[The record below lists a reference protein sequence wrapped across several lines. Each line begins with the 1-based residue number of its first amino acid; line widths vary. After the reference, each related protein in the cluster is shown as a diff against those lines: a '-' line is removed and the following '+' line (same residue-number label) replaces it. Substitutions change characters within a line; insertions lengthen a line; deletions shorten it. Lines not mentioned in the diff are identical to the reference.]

1 MIELEDIEMTT
12 YDYDTHRFKTFG
24 ESPSEKAAREYR
36 NILTVADKSPTV
48 KQALEQLLMVYQ
60 LAKDPND
67 PDLEQE
73 PYIDENLFD
82 DVGTVI
88 DDDYN
93 RLVGLYDIATDK
105 EDFDI
110 IDIVNNSLEEK

>member
-1 MIELEDIEMTT
+1 MIELEDIVMTT
-12 YDYDTHRFKTFG
+12 YVYDMHRFNTG

-82 DVGTVI
+82 DVGPVI

-93 RLVGLYDIATDK
+93 RLVGLYDIPTDK
-105 EDFDI
+105 EDSDI